1 MNDII
6 SYKIIKTIEKGDCK
20 MKPLIIPEDV
30 KIILKTLNEQGY
42 EAYIVGGCVRDCI
55 LNRIPQDWDITTSAK
70 PSEVKEYFLNTY
82 DTGIQHGTV
91 TVVFRNQHY
100 EITTYRIEGLYEDYR
115 RPKEV
120 FFTSNLKEDLL
131 RRDFTMNAIA
141 YHPNEGFQDPFSGM
155 KDIKNKLIKGVGVA
169 SERFQ
174 EDALRMLRAIR
185 FSAQLGFEIE
195 EKTYYALCENI
206 KLIEKISVERI
217 KEETEKLILADFAEK
232 TKLLWETGLII
243 YMFPKWY
250 ERIEQNGIQIIQS
263 FLKSEKNSILRWTLL
278 IYCLGKKE
286 AEKFLKYLK
295 FDTKTLRII
304 LSLVENL
311 KIKILEKEYFIRKM
325 LCEIGIEEFKLLLKL
340 KSAVEHKENIRNIN
354 TILFCI
360 LERQDCIFLKQL
372 CINGEDLFY
381 LGIEKGKRVGLI
393 LNDVLDFV
401 HKNPNKNNKE
411 DLICYVKEKFL

>member
-1 MNDII
+1 
-6 SYKIIKTIEKGDCK
+6 

-42 EAYIVGGCVRDCI
+42 EAYVVGGCVRDCI
-55 LNRIPQDWDITTSAK
+55 LNRNPQDWDITTSAK
-70 PSEVKEYFLNTY
+70 PDEVKECFLHTY

-91 TVVFRNQHY
+91 TVVFHNQHY

-120 FFTSNLKEDLL
+120 FFTNNLKEDLL

-195 EKTYYALCENI
+195 EKTYHALCENI